1 MLVINVP
8 ITVPVE
14 YNDIGGTRFLC
25 EGGGCRSLVGV
36 KGIILFAGEGPI
48 IGNFTTSM
56 RNND

>member
-8 ITVPVE
+8 ITVPME
-14 YNDIGGTRFLC
+14 YNDIDGTDFCAR
-25 EGGGCRSLVGV
+25 GGGGRSLVGV

-56 RNND
+56 